1 MKKIFILTAL
11 AAAAMSLAAC
21 KADQI
26 EPEAPETTLSIEKSE
41 LIIPAKGGEAFLVVK
56 SESAFKAAAE
66 KDWCNITID
75 KDTVRIAAAANETLD
90 SRYSK
95 VTLTNDEESTS
106 VMIQQFGFK
115 TSTFGPADITC
126 SSDSVAYDFPYEYDE
141 VLEASAN
148 QDWVTLTITGNNLN
162 VSIAEN
168 TVQATADNRSRKA
181 EISWKLGIDAGTIN
195 VEQLNVDFMQPD
207 ANWTVAYEGY
217 KVYEGDGNKY
227 EHISNTVA
235 DPKISG
241 MYYFTYFTKDEYTAS
256 KLKMGDFIATLV
268 PALKAEADDIIDYYK
283 SVGYDLT
290 YEDLLYEDSDYE
302 IFDKF
307 DDGDYY
313 ACVIGFDKTFTPTGH
328 YAVAEFTKE
337 NAGGATGYAAW
348 LGDWKCPHGTST
360 TKFDTWTFTEKE
372 KGLTYWVTGIE
383 GYTDLKIVAEYD
395 EATEGIIVRAQPDL
409 AKKTIGG
416 AEYSVGFFGATNAG
430 NFWIPNDPNNAYKIF
445 SATIDGDTAQLA
457 PISINTEDGY
467 VDPDIAV
474 YIGVDASG
482 TSATLLKKF
491 SDATLTNVVL
501 TKEGGSSDD
510 PGTGGGSGSADFNK
524 FIGSWTVTP
533 ADATKGDWTTRL
545 VEVTPDAEIAAYDWQ
560 EWTDEW
566 VTPATVTYKD
576 KKIAFKGGTGV
587 PLAENVSIGA
597 PEDPCTIYYM
607 GFIKKDGNDV
617 YINSDTGMY
626 EACEGAF
633 DNDGNIVLTGLEVE
647 LSDGSK
653 HTFAGYGIA
662 AVGSDGKSLY
672 SFLNDAGEFPV
683 TMKKASGSKSVKTF
697 GNNRWNLSLENAVKI
712 DPSHVLKVKEP
723 ELVEMT
729 AFVAKSEPARAPKF
743 IVK

>member
-141 VLEASAN
+141 VLEASVN
-148 QDWVTLTITGNNLN
+148 QDWITLTITENNLN
-162 VSIAEN
+162 VKIAEN
-168 TVQATADNRSRKA
+168 TVKATADNRSRKA

-395 EATEGIIVRAQPDL
+395 EATEGIIVRAQSDL

-510 PGTGGGSGSADFNK
+510 PGTGGGSGSEQYNKWLGTWTAPNDQDETFDFTVSTKEADKTFNLRGWEMDEA
-524 FIGSWTVTP
+524 FFEDWEAP
-533 ADATKGDWTTRL
+533 FDATKGSLALHVNTNVPIATNVDVGKTDPYNFYYYGTIIYTDGEEY
-545 VEVTPDAEIAAYDWQ
+545 VISGDYDAAL
-560 EWTDEW
+560 
-566 VTPATVTYKD
+566 
-576 KKIAFKGGTGV
+576 GT
-587 PLAENVSIGA
+587 I
-597 PEDPCTIYYM
+597 
-607 GFIKKDGNDV
+607 
-617 YINSDTGMY
+617 
-626 EACEGAF
+626 
-633 DNDGNIVLTGLEVE
+633 
-647 LSDGSK
+647 
-653 HTFAGYGIA
+653 
-662 AVGSDGKSLY
+662 GSDGKGTFVGQSITLQGESG
-672 SFLNDAGEFPV
+672 SFEIKNFVLCGVNVNNANNIISWKGESTGFPLTV
-683 TMKKASGSKSVKTF
+683 TKASGSKSIKSF
-697 GNNRWNLSLENAVKI
+697 GGNRWNLSLENAVKI

-729 AFVAKSEPARAPKF
+729 AFVAKSEPARTPKF